1 MTKDKNHTNPK
12 KERTL
17 LKAVGSVFFAII
29 ASSHHWIHTLL
40 IALGLTTLG
49 TSLLAMP
56 PSIRLVF
63 LLISLALSA
72 WFLRVAKKKW
82 SKDRPAAWVYL
93 ISSIISIVLVITAI
107 PDTITSLNQPDP
119 VQQLDQQQEPDQQQP
134 KEEPQLE
141 QQQDHEG
148 HHN

>member
-1 MTKDKNHTNPK
+1 MTEDKNHSNPK
-12 KERTL
+12 KERTF
-17 LKAVGSVFFAII
+17 LKAAGSVLFAIV

-56 PSIRLVF
+56 PFIRLLF
-63 LLISLALSA
+63 LLISLALSI
-72 WFLRVAKKKW
+72 WFLRVTKKKW

-93 ISSIISIVLVITAI
+93 ISSIISIILVITAI

-119 VQQLDQQQEPDQQQP
+119 VQQQDQQQP
-134 KEEPQLE
+134 IEDPQLDE
-141 QQQDHEG
+141 QQEHEG